1 MGVGLG
7 PGETVYLLA
16 ESNQSEGPS
25 HARHTANICR
35 IKLESQRQSSIN
47 ARYRY
52 YCHLQVTSPRKKDS
66 SPRKKDSGTVLWVA
80 LASFLLPP
88 GQLWVALTPLGG
100 RSLRDIPEL
109 AEAGLPLRKTV
120 TRR

>member
-66 SPRKKDSGTVLWVA
+66 GTVLWVA

-109 AEAGLPLRKTV
+109 AEAGLPLSKTV